1 MASPADFLDRLLDPV
16 GRALT
21 PEAAKRLIALRADA
35 AAQGRI
41 DELAE
46 RANEG
51 ILTTEERGEYESL
64 IAAAGVVALLQTKAR
79 AILAATPAA

>member
-1 MASPADFLDRLLDPV
+1 MASHTDFLDRLLDPV
-16 GRALT
+16 GGALT
-21 PEAAKRLIALRADA
+21 PEAAKRLIALRADT

-41 DELAE
+41 DELAD

-51 ILTTEERGEYESL
+51 VLTTEERGEYESL
-64 IAAAGVVALLQTKAR
+64 IAAAGVIAILQTKAR